1 MATRV
6 RAPAAS
12 EARSPLPTMD
22 VSEKELETAF
32 ADVSDPAL
40 LKKLSQ
46 LCRTYGLSAEDLQNK
61 WEVLCVTD
69 PLGNMKMSVD
79 TLSRLELRC
88 SSGKQAADAKTPTT
102 LQVSR
107 AASRPVS
114 TFTKDKMLLQAGKM
128 LSTITPQRAA
138 NPATGAPISPLP
150 STSPSAGSPGGAFA
164 SRQDSGKVVHTANPL
179 LGPAGGKVQLHV
191 EPEPPPTQNNHSM
204 WERPEDRAR
213 LLDEGVA
220 TFEQE
225 LVRRPLA

>member
-88 SSGKQAADAKTPTT
+88 SSGKQAADAKTPAT
-102 LQVSR
+102 LQ
-107 AASRPVS
+107 ASRRPTS
-114 TFTKDKMLLQAGKM
+114 TFTKDAAHLLQAGKM
-128 LSTITPQRAA
+128 LSTSTPQRAA
-138 NPATGAPISPLP
+138 NPAGAPISPLL
-150 STSPSAGSPGGAFA
+150 STSPSAGSPGGTFA

-179 LGPAGGKVQLHV
+179 LGPAGGMVQLHV
-191 EPEPPPTQNNHSM
+191 EPEPLSTHNTHSM